1 MATNIKFLESLEI
14 VHPEMMRKPKLHTLL
29 HLLDDTSD
37 FGPAVGFNTE
47 RSDTVHK

>member
-29 HLLDDTSD
+29 HLDTSD